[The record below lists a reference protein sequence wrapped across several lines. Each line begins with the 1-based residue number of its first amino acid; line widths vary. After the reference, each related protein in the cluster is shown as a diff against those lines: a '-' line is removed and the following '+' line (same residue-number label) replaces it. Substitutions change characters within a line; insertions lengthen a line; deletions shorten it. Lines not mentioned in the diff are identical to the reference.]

1 MPILSLAQLAS
12 HATRMAQDSV
22 TPLSVVSEYVNL
34 AVQYVSGMAGLQHA
48 PKEAVAFAS
57 TTTSDNRMGFPTD
70 FDYVLGLRVGVPT
83 SWSTATSRTTSWEPL
98 TKQPAPWGT
107 PYQSQDSGTPRDYA
121 EFSTWF
127 ELRPSPDSVYSVEL
141 RYMRK
146 LSDMTLSTST
156 PTLDE
161 QWHWGVALKAA
172 ELLAALGSDATVE
185 SRNARRYATWINTM
199 RQDQTRK
206 RMDPRGMYAT
216 YARDRR

>member
-1 MPILSLAQLAS
+1 
-12 HATRMAQDSV
+12 
-22 TPLSVVSEYVNL
+22 
-34 AVQYVSGMAGLQHA
+34 
-48 PKEAVAFAS
+48 
-57 TTTSDNRMGFPTD
+57 
-70 FDYVLGLRVGVPT
+70 
-83 SWSTATSRTTSWEPL
+83 
-98 TKQPAPWGT
+98 
-107 PYQSQDSGTPRDYA
+107 
-121 EFSTWF
+121 
-127 ELRPSPDSVYSVEL
+127 VYSVEL